1 MSVFFRRIG
10 HAISR
15 NRAATGHDHW
25 DPRLRGRTYHVP
37 FEQVW
42 QAALAL
48 ASGGKGGLRRWKL
61 VQADDYEGIIDA
73 EVRTFWLRFVD
84 DVRIN
89 VYLDDDA
96 QTRVDVVSKSRKGK
110 ADFGANARRVARFLR
125 SLDRKIF
132 PAEPKKKKKKAE

>member
-1 MSVFFRRIG
+1 LSVFFRRLG
-10 HAISR
+10 HGITR
-15 NRAATGHDHW
+15 NRAATGYDHW
-25 DPRLRGRTYHVP
+25 DPRLRGRTYHIP

-48 ASGGKGGLRRWKL
+48 ASGGKGGLRRWQL

-73 EVRTFWLRFVD
+73 AAKTFWLRFVD

-96 QTRVDVVSKSRKGK
+96 QTRVDVVSKSRKGR
-110 ADFGANARRVARFLR
+110 ADLGANARRIARFLR
-125 SLDRKIF
+125 ALDRKLM
-132 PAEPKKKKKKAE
+132 PPPPGK